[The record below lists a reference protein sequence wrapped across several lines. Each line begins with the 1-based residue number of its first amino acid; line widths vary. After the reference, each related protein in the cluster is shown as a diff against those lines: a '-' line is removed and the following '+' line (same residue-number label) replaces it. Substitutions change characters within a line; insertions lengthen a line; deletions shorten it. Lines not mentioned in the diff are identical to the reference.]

1 MKGLSE
7 ETIIKG
13 CAQRDPDCQR
23 ALYDKY
29 SAKMFG
35 VCLRYAK
42 DRHVAEDLLQEGFIN
57 VYRNIQSFRFEGSF
71 EGWMRRV
78 FVNVSLEY
86 HRRLVHMYP
95 VTELNGKPQGDPDVI
110 SQMAQGELL
119 EMLQK
124 LSPGYRTVFN
134 LYAIE
139 GYSHKE
145 IADKLGISEGT
156 SKSQLARARTALQ
169 KMVMELNLVQYEAYS
184 R

>member
-1 MKGLSE
+1 MKNGLSE

-13 CAQRDPDCQR
+13 CVKHDPDCQQG
-23 ALYDKY
+23 LYEKF
-29 SAKMFG
+29 SAKMYG
-35 VCLRYAK
+35 ICLRYSK

-78 FVNVSLEY
+78 FVNVSLEH

-95 VTELNGKPQGDPDVI
+95 ITELIGGRQTDPDVI
-110 SQMAQGELL
+110 AQMAEEELL

-134 LYAIE
+134 LYAVE
-139 GYSHKE
+139 GYTHKE
-145 IADKLGISEGT
+145 IAGKLGISEGT
-156 SKSQLARARTALQ
+156 SKSQLARARVALK
-169 KMVMELNLVQYEAYS
+169 KMVKELNPVQYEAYS
-184 R
+184 